1 MSNFLTS
8 SACAGRRS
16 ARHLRFSDRGGVVF
30 GLLHA
35 HRHAVASLLCGYVC
49 LRDTGVSDYVGRGV
63 HFCAGMTMTHSAFG
77 TPRVAGRSRL
87 PVAASAER
95 RVAPVIGN
103 PNTAV
108 RLSCLTRAVTPKP
121 SQRTCGRPACRR
133 LAK

>member
-1 MSNFLTS
+1 
-8 SACAGRRS
+8 
-16 ARHLRFSDRGGVVF
+16 VVF

-35 HRHAVASLLCGYVC
+35 HRHAVVSLLCGYVC

-87 PVAASAER
+87 PVAASVER

-103 PNTAV
+103 PEYRCAAV
-108 RLSCLTRAVTPKP
+108 LPNPRREAKAVAEDLRQVGLQTVGQVDNAPD
-121 SQRTCGRPACRR
+121 AI
-133 LAK
+133 